1 MRACI
6 VNKALTYTN
15 FQDKQQLIEKY
26 SPLVK
31 RIAHHLAAR
40 LPSSVQV
47 DDLFQAGM
55 LGLFEAAG
63 KFDANKGAKFE
74 TFAGIRIRG
83 AMLDEVRKGDWVPR
97 SVHRNNRM
105 ISEVIERLEQ
115 ELGRDARDFEIA
127 KRLECS
133 LQEYHAILKDVFVGK
148 VIGIEDLGIPADM
161 LQNTSDENFDGAFE
175 KLVDSYFRQALIDA
189 IRSLPERESLV
200 LSLYYD
206 EAMSLKEIGLVLS
219 VSESRVS
226 QIHSQA
232 LLRLKAKL
240 RSWSN
245 NASM

>member
-1 MRACI
+1 
-6 VNKALTYTN
+6 VSKALTYSN
-15 FQDKQQLIEKY
+15 FKDKQELIERY

-40 LPSSVQV
+40 LPASVHV

-63 KFDANKGAKFE
+63 KFDPTKGAKFE

-83 AMLDEVRKGDWVPR
+83 SMLDEVRKGDWVPR

-115 ELGRDARDFEIA
+115 ELGRDAKDSEIA
-127 KRLECS
+127 QKLDCS
-133 LQEYHAILKDVFVGK
+133 VQEYHTILKDVFVGK
-148 VIGIEDLGIPADM
+148 VIGIEDLGIPDDM
-161 LQNTSDENFDGAFE
+161 LQSSSEENFDGAFE

-189 IRSLPERESLV
+189 IKSLPERESQV

-206 EAMSLKEIGLVLS
+206 EAMSLKEIGLVLR

-245 NASM
+245 NTSV